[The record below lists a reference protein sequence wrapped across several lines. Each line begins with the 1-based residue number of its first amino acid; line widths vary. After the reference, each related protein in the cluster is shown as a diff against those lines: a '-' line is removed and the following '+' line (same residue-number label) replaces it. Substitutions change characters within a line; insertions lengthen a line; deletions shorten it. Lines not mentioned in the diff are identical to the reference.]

1 MTRICGIEIKSSEA
15 ILVVLE
21 VENDNIEFLDIET
34 RKIKLG
40 NDESNEMIKSFFD
53 SVVNFV
59 RDNHIDTIVIKKRM
73 KKGTMAGGAI
83 SFKIETII
91 QLNGVSE
98 VSFIS
103 GQAIAAANKREP
115 FQLPE
120 NIKKYQE
127 NAFMAA
133 NLHIR
138 QL

>member
-21 VENDNIEFLDIET
+21 HDDDNAEFIDIDP

-40 NDESNEMIKSFFD
+40 NDESCELIKSFSD
-53 SVVNFV
+53 AVINFT
-59 RDNHIDTIVIKKRM
+59 RDNHIDTIVIKKRA

-91 QLNGVSE
+91 QLNGLVD

-115 FQLPE
+115 FEIPN

-127 NAFMAA
+127 TAFMAA
-133 NLHIR
+133 TLYIR
-138 QL
+138 QN